1 MDKNIVH
8 FGVLGMH
15 WGVRKEEG
23 SSKKVALDKGTKIQR
38 IGSKGEDLE
47 GMKYVSFTKSD
58 NAFYKDMFLDDTKVT
73 MKMKAKEAI
82 ITPTQKEAAN
92 QLIKSL
98 SKMPMDDVV
107 ATIKPL
113 TVFKM
118 EKSIRKQ
125 LEKAFAGDEKSKD
138 KTAVFIEERLYK
150 AELASI
156 KKQYFSDLSKQR
168 YNAIIDRSD
177 TVVGVDFPLIIFNGN
192 KSLTF
197 DPN

>member
-1 MDKNIVH
+1 MEQNLVH
-8 FGVLGMH
+8 FGVLGMR
-15 WGVRKEEG
+15 WGVRKEQG
-23 SSKKVALDKGTKIQR
+23 SSKKVSLDKGTKIQR
-38 IGSKGEDLE
+38 IGSKGEGLE

-58 NAFYKDMFLDDTKVT
+58 NDFYKDMFLDDNKVT

-82 ITPTQKEAAN
+82 ITPTQQEAVN

-107 ATIKPL
+107 SAIKPL

-125 LEKAFAGDEKSKD
+125 LEKAFTGDEKSKD
-138 KTAVFIEERLYK
+138 KTAVFIEEKLYK
-150 AELASI
+150 DELASI
-156 KKQYFSDLSKQR
+156 KKRYFSDLSKQG

-177 TVVGVDFPLIIFNGN
+177 TLLTDFPLIIFNGD
-192 KSLTF
+192 KSLMF
-197 DPN
+197 DQN

>member
-1 MDKNIVH
+1 MEQNLVH
-8 FGVLGMH
+8 FGVLGMR
-15 WGVRKEEG
+15 WGVRKEQG
-23 SSKKVALDKGTKIQR
+23 SSKKVSLDKGTKIQR
-38 IGSKGEDLE
+38 IGSKGEGLE

-58 NAFYKDMFLDDTKVT
+58 NDFYKDMFLDDNKVT

-82 ITPTQKEAAN
+82 ITPTQQEAVN

-107 ATIKPL
+107 SAIKPL

-125 LEKAFAGDEKSKD
+125 LEKAFTGDEKSKD
-138 KTAVFIEERLYK
+138 KTAVFIEEKLYK
-150 AELASI
+150 DELASI
-156 KKQYFSDLSKQR
+156 KKRYFSDLSKQG

-177 TVVGVDFPLIIFNGN
+177 TLLTDLPLIIFNGD
-192 KSLTF
+192 KSLMF
-197 DPN
+197 DQN